1 MVIPLERVGKM
12 VAGGGSRTHC
22 RHSDLMGL
30 EDGPGASTVLSSSGD
45 SDKQARLRTAAR
57 DRCCFTLFPS
67 FIFYH
72 PTPSTLHAPAT
83 LASEFLEKVLFLLPE
98 ILYH

>member
-1 MVIPLERVGKM
+1 M

-57 DRCCFTLFPS
+57 DS
-67 FIFYH
+67 
-72 PTPSTLHAPAT
+72 LH
-83 LASEFLEKVLFLLPE
+83 LISQLHFLSS
-98 ILYH
+98 YS